1 MTRRIPHTMMTWLA
15 LGMMA
20 PVVCGQ
26 GGPVEEITLEAAV
39 RKAVQSHPEAQ
50 IAELRM
56 AAARAAMDQAQA
68 AFGPKLRLHTGYLG
82 TNQPVS
88 VFGMALNQ
96 RAFGPGLNFND
107 VPTADNW
114 NAGASVS
121 VPLYAGGSLRAGR
134 EAAAAAAEARGHEAT
149 GVRRTLESEV
159 TRAWLAVH
167 KARTFTEAARA
178 EVESFGSHLELS
190 RKRLAAGTALKTD
203 VLDMEV
209 RLAQAR
215 EDLARSGNA
224 HAFSRRALAS
234 LLGLEHGE
242 FEAARTIPALAI
254 PAETTVPRR
263 PEILAAESMV
273 RAAASRVKVAAAGRK
288 PSVRAFGAAEHN
300 RGSRF
305 DGEGSN
311 FTVGVMAEWDAW
323 DGGQAKARIA
333 EAEAAARIAEAELRR
348 QRLAIGLELQQARL
362 ALREADERLSV
373 SSQSAS
379 LAAES
384 VRLVRERFAGGLAL
398 ATQLIDAETALTA
411 SRIRRSEAETDR
423 SAAIAALRRALGLPL
438 LPSSAK

>member
-1 MTRRIPHTMMTWLA
+1 MMAWLA

-20 PVVCGQ
+20 PADG
-26 GGPVEEITLEAAV
+26 GKAGPVEAISLEAAV
-39 RKAVQSHPEAQ
+39 AKAVATHPEAQ
-50 IAELRM
+50 RAELRM

-68 AFGPKLRLHTGYLG
+68 AFGPRLRLQTGYLG
-82 TNQPVS
+82 TNQPVG

-96 RAFGPGLNFND
+96 RAFGPGLDFND

-134 EAAAAAAEARGHEAT
+134 DAAAAAAEARGHEAMA
-149 GVRRTLESEV
+149 VRRTLEAEV

-167 KARTFTEAARA
+167 KARTFTEAAKA
-178 EVESFGSHLELS
+178 EVESFASHLELS
-190 RKRLAAGTALKTD
+190 RKRFGAGTALKTD

-215 EDLARSGNA
+215 EDLARAGNA
-224 HAFSRRALAS
+224 HAFSRRALAA
-234 LLGLEHGE
+234 LLGVEQGE
-242 FEAARTIPALAI
+242 FEAARAMPALAI
-254 PAETTVPRR
+254 PAETAVPRR

-273 RAAASRVKVAAAGRK
+273 RAAASRVKFAAAGRK

-311 FTVGVMAEWDAW
+311 FSVGVMAEWDAW
-323 DGGQAKARIA
+323 DGGQTKARIA
-333 EAEAAARIAEAELRR
+333 EAEAYTRIAEAELRQ
-348 QRLAIGLELQQARL
+348 QRLAISLELQQARL

-373 SSQSAS
+373 SSQSVS
-379 LAAES
+379 LAGES
-384 VRLVRERFAGGLAL
+384 VRLVRARFAGGLAL
-398 ATQLIDAETALTA
+398 AAQLIDAETALTA

-438 LPSSAK
+438 LPTSAK